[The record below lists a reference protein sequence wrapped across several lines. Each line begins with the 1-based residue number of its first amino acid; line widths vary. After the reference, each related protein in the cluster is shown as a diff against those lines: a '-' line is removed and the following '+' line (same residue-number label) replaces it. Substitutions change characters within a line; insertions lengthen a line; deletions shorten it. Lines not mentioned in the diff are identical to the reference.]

1 MSKQRLAEYTA
12 APATVPVSPLWHT
25 SRPSSSLHH
34 CASSAVPCSLPCG
47 VPFDMLTMILVKL
60 TQVSYNHFPIIS
72 KLTDLAAMSISFV
85 IQKRPTRSPMTATPL
100 LPPNLT
106 LELYTS
112 KTHPRPRNGIYHL
125 LALQESKN
133 LVTEP
138 IRLRSHGS
146 ITDFSKSYCATS
158 RLRFWWKVDTRVG
171 TMSDYVLYAM
181 RERACERQLGQRR
194 ERSTES
200 RGRECTVWF
209 A

>member
-100 LPPNLT
+100 LLPNIT

-112 KTHPRPRNGIYHL
+112 KTHPRPRNGIYRL
-125 LALQESKN
+125 FGLLQESKN
-133 LVTEP
+133 LVMEP
-138 IRLRSHGS
+138 IRLRSYGS

-158 RLRFWWKVDTRVG
+158 RLRFLWKVDTRVG

-181 RERACERQLGQRR
+181 RERQLGQR
-194 ERSTES
+194 
-200 RGRECTVWF
+200 
-209 A
+209 